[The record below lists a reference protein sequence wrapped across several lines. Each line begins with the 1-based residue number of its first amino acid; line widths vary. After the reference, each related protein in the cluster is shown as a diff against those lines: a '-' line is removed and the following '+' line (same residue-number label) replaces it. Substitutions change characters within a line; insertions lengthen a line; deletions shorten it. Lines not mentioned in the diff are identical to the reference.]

1 LIELRVHAGL
11 CNRMRETA
19 SALALAEAAGQKL
32 DVYWL
37 KNKHLNCSF
46 DRLFEPIK
54 GVRVVSVE
62 TNRWRA
68 LLSPSSLYYRLKV
81 VRAPNDLFLGNEQIL
96 RYRADGVDMVPL
108 VAAAKHCVI
117 ITYYSHFA
125 TLAHLELFRPKEDI
139 LAEAEAAMAGMDAR
153 SLVGV
158 HIRGTDNA
166 EAAERSPLEAFL
178 TRMGQEVDR
187 DPEVRF
193 FLATDDP
200 ATERLVKERF
210 PGQLATIPK
219 EFARDKAAG
228 VRAALVDLLV
238 LSRCRWILGSHWSSF
253 TNMAAELG
261 GVQVEIVEAG
271 TR

>member
-1 LIELRVHAGL
+1 
-11 CNRMRETA
+11 MREIA

-37 KNKHLNCSF
+37 KNKYLNCSF
-46 DRLFEPIK
+46 DRLFEPIE

-68 LLSPSSLYYRLKV
+68 LLSLRSLNYRLRV
-81 VRAPNDLFLGNEQIL
+81 VRAPIDLFLGNEQIE
-96 RYRADGVDMVPL
+96 RYRADSVDMVPL
-108 VAAAKHCVI
+108 VAEAKHCVI

-125 TLAHLELFRPKEDI
+125 TSAHLELFHPKEEI
-139 LAEAEAAMAGMDAR
+139 LAEVEAATAGLDVG
-153 SLVGV
+153 SFVGV

-178 TRMGQEVDR
+178 TRMRQEVEK
-187 DPEVRF
+187 DPAVRF
-193 FLATDDP
+193 FLATDSG
-200 ATERLVKERF
+200 ATEHAVKERF
-210 PGQLATIPK
+210 PGRVVALPK
-219 EFARDKAAG
+219 VFARNKAAG
-228 VRAALVDLLV
+228 VRAALADLLV
-238 LSRCRWILGSHWSSF
+238 LSRCRSILGSHWSSF